1 MPIDI
6 AALAATVVSS
16 FLLPVAKKTVNEIRE
31 RLSQD
36 VSATAADE
44 ASSLFTRV
52 WERVKGM
59 FRSDSDRVVIEQF
72 EKRPEVTAPLVE
84 EMLAEKLAAEPAV
97 AEELRQMVEQP
108 VPGMAGGT
116 GMTMGQVIAQT
127 AGFIDARGAHISGVA
142 AGVVLNAPPP
152 PKPTMSQPPADG

>member
-59 FRSDSDRVVIEQF
+59 FGSDADRAVIEQF

-84 EMLAEKLAAEPAV
+84 EMLAEKLEAEPAI
-97 AEELRQMVEQP
+97 ADELRQLVEQP
-108 VPGMAGGT
+108 VPGGAGGT

-127 AGFIDARGAHISGVA
+127 AGFLDARGAHISGVA
-142 AGVVLNAPPP
+142 GGVVMNAPPP
-152 PKPTMSQPPADG
+152 KAPPSADG